1 MAKQDGVILD
11 FSNLSAGYPAAY
23 MADEYGRIYRD
34 YAGEHTQLPGMT
46 AFLTAALSEDKDKI
60 AEAQEQYGFSLR
72 KAQAPT
78 SIDIEESTQRGDA
91 QELVFNTR
99 KDAAAAKSREGRQKQ
114 QLLEN
119 LINDYGRY
127 EQDRAKFRENIHQ
140 HLDEDRDKLFTP
152 GKPGKSSPASQL
164 PLDNTLSNALDDD
177 YESKEKEKSGSILDA
192 LIGAFGS

>member
-1 MAKQDGVILD
+1 MAKQDSVILD
-11 FSNLSAGYPAAY
+11 FSDLSAEYPAAY

-34 YAGEHTQLPGMT
+34 YAGEHTQLPGMQ
-46 AFLTAALSEDKDKI
+46 AFLTAVLSGDKGRI
-60 AEAQEQYGFSLR
+60 GEAQEQYGFSLR

-78 SIDIEESTQRGDA
+78 STDIEDSIQRGDA

-99 KDAAAAKSREGRQKQ
+99 KDAAATKARGSRQKQ

-140 HLDEDRDKLFTP
+140 YLDEDRDKLFTP

-164 PLDNTLSNALDDD
+164 SLDNVLSNALDDD
-177 YESKEKEKSGSILDA
+177 YESKEKEKSDSILDA